1 MGFVL
6 GHEWGAPLPCE
17 VKTRPVFLPRISFND
32 SESYMRAA
40 QAGLL
45 RPGQWIE
52 FEGIKGRF
60 ARCNNGGNVV
70 TFYWSTGAKK
80 SALGYLKAHGKRATL
95 AN

>member
-1 MGFVL
+1 M
-6 GHEWGAPLPCE
+6 
-17 VKTRPVFLPRISFND
+17 FLPRISFPD
-32 SESYMRAA
+32 SGAYMRAA

-45 RPGQWIE
+45 RPGQWVE

-80 SALGYLKAHGKRATL
+80 SALGYLAAHGRRAL
-95 AN
+95 RPN